1 MTIEADQIADPVK
14 GARFKWWLPFFA
26 ALGALIIGLSI
37 LISGAFDLIG
47 LIYVYLGVPFASLL
61 FAGYVFVVGRRKKQW
76 PGLPILL
83 ILPVYWAV
91 TWVLFANDYD
101 VRNAARWILEAKNY
115 KAAVLRQPAT
125 SNDELRHVEWD
136 GWGWAGMDT
145 TVYLVYDP
153 EDSLSEPAKMHN
165 SGKFGGIPC
174 AVPRVQ
180 KLESHWYSVRYYTD
194 ATWNEC
200 D

>member
-1 MTIEADQIADPVK
+1 MTTEADKIADSAK
-14 GARFKWWLPFFA
+14 SARSKWWLPFFA

-47 LIYVYLGVPFASLL
+47 LIYVYLGVPLASLL
-61 FAGYVFVVGRRKKQW
+61 FAVYVFVVARRKRQW

-83 ILPVYWAV
+83 ILPVFWAV
-91 TWVLFANDYD
+91 TWMLFANDFD
-101 VRNAARWILEAKNY
+101 VRNAARWILEAKSY
-115 KAAVLRQPAT
+115 KAAVMSQPAT

-153 EDSLSEPAKMHN
+153 ADSLAVPAKNHS
-165 SGKFGGIPC
+165 SGKFRGIPC
-174 AVPRVQ
+174 EVPRVQ
-180 KLESHWYSVRYYTD
+180 RLESHWYSVKYYTNE
-194 ATWNEC
+194 TWNDC
-200 D
+200 S